1 MCMAVRGQDDL
12 EDLPEDCKCVCGGGE
27 RSRRRLS
34 LWALGVKGAPGLVS
48 GGRQERGL
56 V

>member
-1 MCMAVRGQDDL
+1 MAVRGQDDL
-12 EDLPEDCKCVCGGGE
+12 EDVPEDCKCVYVWWGE

-48 GGRQERGL
+48 RGRRERAL